1 MRSETQHRSSR
12 RFALAVFAAAAVLS
26 LASAPALHAQNGATP
41 ARKVDTSGP
50 SQLIES
56 AANIMLGE
64 ISTRRAEFRK
74 DPAGLYKLVDDV
86 LLPHF
91 DVDYAARL
99 VLGRHWSAATPQQRQ
114 RFVDAFYRSMLNN
127 YGDALVEFTGDR
139 IKVLPYNGDP
149 AAKTASV
156 RTTVKRSNGQVVPVN
171 YSLRL
176 TEQGWKAWDVV
187 IEGISYVKSFRED
200 FGAEID
206 QKGIDAVIQR
216 LESQRGS
223 KQAA

>member
-1 MRSETQHRSSR
+1 MHSSSIHRLFR
-12 RFALAVFAAAAVLS
+12 GGLLAALAACAVLAAAAP
-26 LASAPALHAQNGATP
+26 SAQSQNGVAA

-50 SQLIES
+50 SQLIET
-56 AANIMLGE
+56 AANIMLSE
-64 ISTRRAEFRK
+64 ISVRRAEFRK
-74 DPAGLYKLVDDV
+74 DPTGLYKLVDDV

-91 DVDYAARL
+91 DVNHAARL
-99 VLGRHWSAATPQQRQ
+99 VLGRHWASATPQQRQ

-139 IKVLPYNGDP
+139 IKVMPYKGDP

-176 TEQGWKAWDVV
+176 TDKGWKAWDVV

-206 QKGIDAVIQR
+206 QKGIDAVIER
-216 LESQRGS
+216 LEAPRAA

>member
-1 MRSETQHRSSR
+1 MRTLAMY
-12 RFALAVFAAAAVLS
+12 RFSAHATFAAAALG
-26 LASAPALHAQNGATP
+26 ALLLFAGPIARGQNGATP
-41 ARKVDTSGP
+41 ARQVDTSGP

-64 ISTRRAEFRK
+64 ISARRAEFRK
-74 DPAGLYKLVDDV
+74 DPSGLYKLVDDV

-91 DVDYAARL
+91 DVNHAARL
-99 VLGRHWSAATPQQRQ
+99 VLGRHWSSATPEQRQ

-139 IKVLPYNGDP
+139 IRVLPYKGDP
-149 AAKTASV
+149 AAKSASV
-156 RTTVKRSNGQVVPVN
+156 RTTVRRSNGQVVPVN

-206 QKGIDAVIQR
+206 QKGIEAVIER
-216 LESQRGS
+216 LEAQRS
-223 KQAA
+223 AKQAA